1 MKNKIPNQFFITKG
15 FGVDPF
21 EKHAGAFHMALY
33 DAGIADY
40 NIQQYSSVLPA
51 TSKLVTLDEIDLD
64 VHGAE
69 MKTIMSYEFGDY
81 GEYISAGIIYAWMYN
96 DENLDD
102 KYGGLVCEV
111 HGKYTIESL
120 EERLV
125 LVLNNLFDNTYKNR
139 GKGLYLGEPTIITQ
153 GGSIP
158 NDMRYGCALVSLC
171 FINYI

>member
-139 GKGLYLGEPTIITQ
+139 GKGLYLGEPSIITQ

-158 NDMRYGCALVSLC
+158 NDVRYGCALVSLC